1 MLDINREIVDQVIA
15 SADFGDERFE
25 CNDGAIHESDTEA
38 YVTIY
43 FSRDHYE
50 EEENSDSRAETMT
63 IKIVDGKYS
72 IDCESMKNCEEV
84 EAELN
89 KREIATTLLGKQD
102 KEEYPRYFNCP
113 DLNTTFKAND
123 SVEAEKALGF
133 GAEEVNEFVYTKL
146 RTAYDAGHKLQKPVR
161 KNFVVAS
168 LCDSDFSKQLSPS
181 LSYAMNSYKS
191 HVFSE
196 AEIKRI
202 IVQSVVGLVIADDS
216 NRYQD
221 EGINWERYQTIQQ
234 FLERRLTVSFSQ
246 DKPSID
252 HEGGSAYYDLNTQQA
267 YSF

>member
-25 CNDGAIHESDTEA
+25 CNDGVVQESDTEA

-43 FSRDHYE
+43 FSRDHDE
-50 EEENSDSRAETMT
+50 DEENSDSRAETMT

-72 IDCESMKNCEEV
+72 IDCSSMTNCDEV

-89 KREIATTLLGKQD
+89 KIEKATTLLSEQEK
-102 KEEYPRYFNCP
+102 KEYPRYFNCP

-123 SVEAEKALGF
+123 SIEAENALSF

-146 RTAYDAGHKLQKPVR
+146 RSAYDTGHKIQKPVR

-191 HVFSE
+191 HVLSE

-252 HEGGSAYYDLNTQQA
+252 HEGGSAYYDLNTKQV